1 MILSQELKT
10 YRQLIYEVVPG
21 ERPVIMLDLDSVLV
35 DLQAGVSKLTGGM
48 DMAAW
53 KARGKSMT
61 NKKGQVPKEVSNN
74 ELHRMVAAEG
84 AKFWAELP
92 WMKDGKKLWNFV
104 KKYDVHILSAYKKP
118 SNDPKGFS
126 RKGKEIWVAK
136 NLRIAP
142 AKVHL
147 VFREDKQK
155 YTKVDGNPALLID
168 DYDKN
173 IREFN
178 AKGGLGIV
186 HRTASG
192 TISQLKKLGF

>member
-1 MILSQELKT
+1 MKT
-10 YRQLIYEVVPG
+10 YNQILYEVAPE

-35 DLQAGVSKLTGGM
+35 DLQAGVSKLTGGL
-48 DMAAW
+48 DMQAW
-53 KARGKSMT
+53 KARGKSMA
-61 NKKGQVPKEVSNN
+61 NKKGQIPQEVSNN

-118 SNDPKGFS
+118 KSDPKGFS

-136 NLRIAP
+136 NLKVAP

-147 VFREDKQK
+147 VFREQKQDYAVINEK
-155 YTKVDGNPALLID
+155 PTLLID

-173 IREFN
+173 IREFT
-178 AKGGLGIV
+178 AKGGHGI
-186 HRTASG
+186 HHTASSI
-192 TISQLKKLGF
+192 TIA